1 MANTFSALAIQSINQ
16 SLFQHVTNI
25 RKPEKKGLLTKMKKG
40 TFYIGLFNYCHLVI
54 YALLIIAKT
63 SVMIVTGKLSL
74 FERTQLFK
82 SHETTQPIMI
92 SFFFF
97 ALFQKKTV
105 CHNYNSIECNFFF
118 KEFWKFLIYETYT
131 WITTNKVTLGG
142 EKVMLLEPSIQKM
155 QIQQWP

>member
-1 MANTFSALAIQSINQ
+1 MANKGEAACFGLAWLPVVCENQ

-63 SVMIVTGKLSL
+63 SVMIVTKHSL

-92 SFFFF
+92 SFFFSF
-97 ALFQKKTV
+97 LF
-105 CHNYNSIECNFFF
+105 C
-118 KEFWKFLIYETYT
+118 
-131 WITTNKVTLGG
+131 TLS
-142 EKVMLLEPSIQKM
+142 EKDSLS
-155 QIQQWP
+155 

>member
-1 MANTFSALAIQSINQ
+1 MFDSSLQPIRIRVANTFSALAIQSINQ

-40 TFYIGLFNYCHLVI
+40 TFYIGLFNYCHLDI

-63 SVMIVTGKLSL
+63 SVMIVTKHSL

-92 SFFFF
+92 SFFFSF
-97 ALFQKKTV
+97 LF
-105 CHNYNSIECNFFF
+105 C
-118 KEFWKFLIYETYT
+118 
-131 WITTNKVTLGG
+131 TLS
-142 EKVMLLEPSIQKM
+142 EKDSLS
-155 QIQQWP
+155 